1 MVTFGAKLL
10 QHMNKIFA
18 VIFIGLALNL
28 SAQNTHP
35 FKAGEKLS
43 YIASYNMK
51 GLMTDLAG
59 IDMEVE
65 NVPGKAKPIYKYKFT
80 AQTLTSWDDYVKVR
94 HAYQSY
100 VEASSLQPL
109 IMAQNSD
116 VKGNITKA
124 KYSFK
129 HKSGY
134 AEVTGTKSD
143 GKALNLK
150 IPTQKNSIDI
160 VSLLYTARTINY
172 GKLKVGST
180 IPYKALVLERALPVS
195 IKYLGKE
202 TIKVK
207 GMGNK
212 ECYKI
217 GFVLKN
223 KFVVEPDVT
232 FMWITTDKNRVPVL
246 ISTIFKEGKAF
257 VKLNSYQGLKF

>member
-1 MVTFGAKLL
+1 MKKHFFTIILLAFGSL
-10 QHMNKIFA
+10 IFA
-18 VIFIGLALNL
+18 QTGLQLV
-28 SAQNTHP
+28 HP
-35 FKAGEKLS
+35 FQPGEKLS

-51 GLMTDLAG
+51 GLMTELAG

-80 AQTLTSWDDYVKVR
+80 ANTLTSWDDYVKVR

-100 VEASSLQPL
+100 VEANTLRPL
-109 IMAQNSD
+109 IMAQDSY

-129 HKSGY
+129 YKSGNV
-134 AEVTGTKSD
+134 EVTGKKSND
-143 GKALNLK
+143 KPINLR
-150 IPTQKNSIDI
+150 IPIKNNSVDI
-160 VSLLYTARTINY
+160 VSLLYTARTLNY
-172 GKLKVGST
+172 NNLKIGAMV
-180 IPYKALVLERALPVS
+180 PYQALVLERSLPVS

-202 TIKVK
+202 TIKVQ

-223 KFVVEPDVT
+223 KFVVAPDVT
-232 FMWITTDKNRVPVL
+232 FMWITTDRNRVPVL
-246 ISTIFKEGKAF
+246 ITTIFKEGKAL
-257 VKLNSYQGLKF
+257 VKLNNYSGLKH